1 MTEQQPPSS
10 ERTPLLSANASGQTT
25 PVHSRAAS
33 TRSCVNDGTKTTS
46 TASSTKKRLLF
57 ATVMALL
64 FFVTELVA
72 GYFANSLALMSDAF
86 HLLSDVASFIV
97 ALAAIY
103 LAEKPATRR
112 HSFGFH
118 RAEVIAALASVVT
131 IWILT
136 FYLVQAAIE
145 RLQNPQPING
155 KLMCMTASLG
165 VLINIVLAFVL
176 GGHGHSH
183 GGHDHDHVHGSEE
196 QDHHHGHAHEG
207 NGHAEEENGVTK
219 SAIKQESN
227 INLRAATLHVIGD
240 LLASIGVLVSS
251 IILIVRPDLTIVDP
265 ICTFIFSILV
275 LYTTYHLVK
284 DSLAVLMEG
293 TPLNIQPEA
302 IERSILEIPGVVAV
316 HDLHVWN
323 LSPGKSSLT
332 AHITFDKNALHTYDE
347 ILYQAQH
354 VVCDKYGVHH
364 STLQLESN
372 TTFFTSHCRPEL
384 CAVSSDS

>member
-1 MTEQQPPSS
+1 MIDHQHS
-10 ERTPLLSANASGQTT
+10 ERTPLLSTSSSGQTT
-25 PVHSRAAS
+25 PVNSRAPS
-33 TRSCVNDGTKTTS
+33 TRSCVNDNSKDNATS
-46 TASSTKKRLLF
+46 SSTKYRLLF
-57 ATVMALL
+57 ATIMALM

-86 HLLSDVASFIV
+86 HLLSDVASFVV

-103 LAEKPATRR
+103 FAEKPATRR
-112 HSFGFH
+112 HSYGFH
-118 RAEVIAALASVVT
+118 RAEVIAALGSVLT

-145 RLQNPQPING
+145 RLRNPEPING
-155 KLMCMTASLG
+155 KLMCITASIG
-165 VLINIVLAFVL
+165 VVINIILAIVL

-183 GGHDHDHVHGSEE
+183 GGHSHDHDHDHGHLHADE
-196 QDHHHGHAHEG
+196 DHHHHGHNH
-207 NGHAEEENGVTK
+207 NDEEEGVSK
-219 SAIKQESN
+219 SSAKQESN
-227 INLRAATLHVIGD
+227 INLRAASLHVLGD
-240 LLASIGVLVSS
+240 LLASIGVLISS

-265 ICTFIFSILV
+265 ICTFVFSILV

-332 AHITFDKNALHTYDE
+332 AHITFDKSALHTYDE

-364 STLQLESN
+364 STLQLE
-372 TTFFTSHCRPEL
+372 TDIAGFTSHCRPDL
-384 CAVSSDS
+384 CTPATINN

>member
-1 MTEQQPPSS
+1 MTDSHLVSSS
-10 ERTPLLSANASGQTT
+10 ERTPLLSANNSGQTT
-25 PVHSRAAS
+25 PVNSRAPS
-33 TRSCVNDGTKTTS
+33 TRSCVNDTTKDNV

-57 ATVMALL
+57 ATVMALM
-64 FFVTELVA
+64 FFATELVA

-112 HSFGFH
+112 HSYGFH
-118 RAEVIAALASVVT
+118 RAEVIAALASVLT

-145 RLQNPQPING
+145 RLRNPEPING
-155 KLMCMTASLG
+155 KLMCLTASIG
-165 VLINIVLAFVL
+165 VIVNIILAVVL

-183 GGHDHDHVHGSEE
+183 GGHSHDHDHGHVHEGE
-196 QDHHHGHAHEG
+196 DHHDHDHDHD
-207 NGHAEEENGVTK
+207 HEEEGVSKTGAK
-219 SAIKQESN
+219 KEAN
-227 INLRAATLHVIGD
+227 INLRAATLHVLGD
-240 LLASIGVLVSS
+240 LLASVGVLVSS
-251 IILIVRPDLTIVDP
+251 IILIVRPDMTIVDP

-332 AHITFDKNALHTYDE
+332 AHITFDKSALHTYDE

-364 STLQLESN
+364 STLQLESDAAG
-372 TTFFTSHCRPEL
+372 FTSHCRPDL
-384 CAVSSDS
+384 CAPSDMP

>member
-1 MTEQQPPSS
+1 MTDHQHS
-10 ERTPLLSANASGQTT
+10 ERTPLLSPNASGQTT
-25 PVHSRAAS
+25 PVNSRAPS
-33 TRSCVNDGTKTTS
+33 TRSCVNDNSKDNNTTN
-46 TASSTKKRLLF
+46 STKWRLLF
-57 ATVMALL
+57 ATVVALL

-86 HLLSDVASFIV
+86 HLLSDVASFAV

-103 LAEKPATRR
+103 FAEKPATRR
-112 HSFGFH
+112 HSYGFH
-118 RAEVIAALASVVT
+118 RAEVIAALASVLT

-145 RLQNPQPING
+145 RLRNPEPING
-155 KLMCMTASLG
+155 KLMCLTASIG
-165 VLINIVLAFVL
+165 VIINIILAVVL

-183 GGHDHDHVHGSEE
+183 GGHSHGSDHDHSHAIEDG
-196 QDHHHGHAHEG
+196 HHH
-207 NGHAEEENGVTK
+207 EEEGASK
-219 SAIKQESN
+219 HSAKQESN
-227 INLRAATLHVIGD
+227 INLRAASLHVLGD
-240 LLASIGVLVSS
+240 LLASVGVLISS
-251 IILIVRPDLTIVDP
+251 IILIFRPDLTIVDP

-275 LYTTYHLVK
+275 MYTTYHLVK

-332 AHITFDKNALHTYDE
+332 AHITFDKNALHSYDE

-354 VVCDKYGVHH
+354 VVCDTYGVHH
-364 STLQLESN
+364 STLQLESDA
-372 TTFFTSHCRPEL
+372 TGFTSHCRPDL
-384 CAVSSDS
+384 CTPAVIHQ

>member
-1 MTEQQPPSS
+1 
-10 ERTPLLSANASGQTT
+10 LLG
-25 PVHSRAAS
+25 
-33 TRSCVNDGTKTTS
+33 
-46 TASSTKKRLLF
+46 
-57 ATVMALL
+57 
-64 FFVTELVA
+64 
-72 GYFANSLALMSDAF
+72 
-86 HLLSDVASFIV
+86 
-97 ALAAIY
+97 
-103 LAEKPATRR
+103 

-145 RLQNPQPING
+145 RLKNPEPING
-155 KLMCMTASLG
+155 KLMCITASIG
-165 VLINIVLAFVL
+165 VVINIVLAFVL

-183 GGHDHDHVHGSEE
+183 GHGGHDHDHIHAREE
-196 QDHHHGHAHEG
+196 DHHHEHSQ
-207 NGHAEEENGVTK
+207 EENGLTK
-219 SAIKQESN
+219 SAVKHESN

-302 IERSILEIPGVVAV
+302 IEKSILEIPGVVAV

-332 AHITFDKNALHTYDE
+332 AHITFDKTALHTYDE

-354 VVCDKYGVHH
+354 VVCDTYGVHH

-372 TTFFTSHCRPEL
+372 TTSFTSHCRPEL
-384 CAVSSDS
+384 CAVSTDS